1 MKPGEKITVLREAL
15 LLQKATFHK
24 VIFFS
29 FFINLLV
36 MAPTVYMLQVY
47 DRVVNSRSLTTLG
60 MLTLMIVILYV
71 AMEVLE
77 WVRSGM
83 LRNIALKFDA
93 HINERLFNTVFEANL
108 RRIPGAGAQA
118 IQDLR
123 TVRDFISSPALMAM
137 IDVPLSMLYIFVIFM
152 INPIMGWISVVGALL
167 QVGLAWLTE
176 RDTQGPLGAAQR
188 AAIDAQNYASNNLR
202 NAQVIEAMGMQGG
215 IRRRW
220 LDKQNETLRQMANAS
235 DTAGR
240 YSAMSKFVQQS
251 QSSLLLGA
259 GCWLTIVGLFPG
271 GGGLMIVASTL
282 GGRLLA
288 PIVQVIGG
296 WKQVVGARDAYTRVS
311 LLIENVALREAGM
324 PLPAPTGQLS
334 VEGVIAAAPGSQA
347 TILRGVSFNVPAGT
361 TLGLIGPSASGKST
375 LARLLVGVW
384 PAASGKV
391 RLDGVDIYPWNKAE
405 LGPHMG
411 YLPQAVELFDGPL
424 AENIARFSQVD
435 MDKVEVAARAVGIH
449 EMIMA
454 LPDGYDT
461 NIGDDGCFLSGGQR
475 QRIGLARAIYG
486 NPRVLVLDEPNS
498 SLDELG
504 EHSLLQTLLA
514 LKAGGTTVIVITH
527 RTNVLAAVDNLLLLQ
542 DGQVKAHG
550 PRDEVLAALQRSAQQ
565 AIPIPVSPG
574 GPPQAVAA

>member
-259 GCWLTIVGLFPG
+259 GCWL
-271 GGGLMIVASTL
+271 
-282 GGRLLA
+282 
-288 PIVQVIGG
+288 
-296 WKQVVGARDAYTRVS
+296 
-311 LLIENVALREAGM
+311 
-324 PLPAPTGQLS
+324 
-334 VEGVIAAAPGSQA
+334 
-347 TILRGVSFNVPAGT
+347 
-361 TLGLIGPSASGKST
+361 
-375 LARLLVGVW
+375 
-384 PAASGKV
+384 
-391 RLDGVDIYPWNKAE
+391 
-405 LGPHMG
+405 
-411 YLPQAVELFDGPL
+411 
-424 AENIARFSQVD
+424 
-435 MDKVEVAARAVGIH
+435 
-449 EMIMA
+449 
-454 LPDGYDT
+454 
-461 NIGDDGCFLSGGQR
+461 
-475 QRIGLARAIYG
+475 
-486 NPRVLVLDEPNS
+486 
-498 SLDELG
+498 
-504 EHSLLQTLLA
+504 
-514 LKAGGTTVIVITH
+514 
-527 RTNVLAAVDNLLLLQ
+527 
-542 DGQVKAHG
+542 
-550 PRDEVLAALQRSAQQ
+550 
-565 AIPIPVSPG
+565 
-574 GPPQAVAA
+574 